1 MRNRPLLATLRR
13 FLFELPVCA
22 AVFTSSTGPRQ
33 NHVMIPQIETIRFA
47 DQFGTSQSDCG
58 ARINLADVDLGTSP
72 GEIWI
77 SQLCGTTIS
86 TAVTLGAGHTLRFVQ
101 GAIYNL
107 KATITLVD
115 NDSIVGAPAAINE
128 DVLAGLLDSPVT
140 LKQAA
145 SNNLARMLLIKGQNV
160 VLENFTLDG
169 NARAG
174 GNSATVGI
182 TYDDSHG
189 GPDNRGRL
197 RLKSMTVENCGSD
210 NVQITS
216 DASGNNQAIGAYIQD
231 SSLSRSSGGNGIT
244 ITRTSDVKIWRTS
257 FEDNN
262 NYGIRIIDSP
272 VHILDSDISNNAA
285 GGIYSTVDSAAQ
297 SFIYMQ
303 GPSEIIG
310 NSVTTTGVSSG
321 LSENLNSSIVIN
333 GYNGRGCNQISQ
345 SQIAF
350 NIIAVSGRPQDNAID
365 GIRIIDSGST
375 RIYGNTLQSS
385 NGPSGRLK
393 YGVSIGAVNCKVE
406 NSDNVFGNGFFG
418 AFGAGPYHF
427 AATTD
432 GLMNT
437 IGTAPGEQR
446 QRVGSCTTADRA
458 NATCSTTVSWP
469 TPLADANYTA
479 SCSLDEPSHP
489 AFITST
495 SSKAA
500 ASIVV
505 TIENAPGSSRAA
517 SGTLNC
523 IAIHD

>member
-1 MRNRPLLATLRR
+1 MRNRPLLAMLRR
-13 FLFELPVCA
+13 FLFEFPVCA
-22 AVFTSSTGPRQ
+22 AVFTSLTGPRQ
-33 NHVMIPQIETIRFA
+33 NHVMIPQIENIRFA

-86 TAVTLGAGHTLRFVQ
+86 TPVSLRAGHTLRFVQ

-140 LKQAA
+140 LKQPS
-145 SNNLARMLLIKGQNV
+145 SNNLARMLLIKGQNI

-182 TYDDSHG
+182 AYDDSHG

-231 SSLSRSSGGNGIT
+231 SSISRSSGGNGIA

-262 NYGIRIIDSP
+262 NYGIRIMDSP
-272 VHILDSDISNNAA
+272 VHILDNDISNNAA
-285 GGIYSTVDSAAQ
+285 GGVYSTVDSTAQ

-303 GPSEIIG
+303 GPSEIVG
-310 NSVTTTGVSSG
+310 NSVTTTGVSFG
-321 LSENLNSSIVIN
+321 LSEDLNSSIVIN
-333 GYNGRGCNQISQ
+333 GYNGRGCNQTSQ

-350 NIIAVSGRPQDNAID
+350 NIIAVSGRPQDNTID
-365 GIRIIDSGST
+365 GVRIIDSGSA
-375 RIYGNTLQSS
+375 RIFGNTLQSS
-385 NGPSGRLK
+385 NGRSGRFK
-393 YGVSIGAVNCKVE
+393 YGVSIGTIHCKTE
-406 NSDNVFGNGFFG
+406 NSDSVFGNGFFG
-418 AFGAGPYHF
+418 AFGTAPYHF

-432 GLMNT
+432 GMMNT
-437 IGTAPGEQR
+437 IGAAPGEQR
-446 QRVGSCTTADRA
+446 QRAASCTTAARA
-458 NATCSTTVSWP
+458 NAACSTTVSWP
-469 TPLADANYTA
+469 TPLADTNYTA
-479 SCSLDEPSHP
+479 SCTLDEPSYP

-505 TIENAPGSSRAA
+505 TIENAPSSSRAA

>member
-1 MRNRPLLATLRR
+1 MRKRPLLAKLRA
-13 FLFELPVCA
+13 FLFKVPVCA
-22 AVFTSSTGPRQ
+22 AVFTSSTGARQ
-33 NHVMIPQIETIRFA
+33 NHIVAPQMENIRFA
-47 DQFGTSQSDCG
+47 DRFGTSQSDCG
-58 ARINLADVDLGTSP
+58 ARINLADEDLGTSP

-86 TAVTLGAGHTLRFVQ
+86 TPVTLGAGHTLRFVQ
-101 GAIYNL
+101 GAVYNL

-140 LKQAA
+140 LKQPA
-145 SNNLARMLLIKGQNV
+145 SNNLAQMLLIKGQNI

-182 TYDDSHG
+182 AYDDSHG

-210 NVQITS
+210 DVRITS

-231 SSLSRSSGGNGIT
+231 SSISRSSGGNGIT

-262 NYGIRIIDSP
+262 NYGVRIIDSP

-285 GGIYSTVDSAAQ
+285 GGVYSTVDPTVQ
-297 SFIYMQ
+297 SFVYMQ

-321 LSENLNSSIVIN
+321 LSEDLNSSIVIN
-333 GYNGRGCNQISQ
+333 GYNGHGCNQTSQ
-345 SQIAF
+345 SEIAF
-350 NIIAVSGRPQDNAID
+350 NIIAVSGRPEDNTID
-365 GIRIIDSGST
+365 GVRIIDSGSA
-375 RIYGNTLQSS
+375 RIFGNTLQSS
-385 NGPSGRLK
+385 SGRSGRFK
-393 YGVSIGAVNCKVE
+393 YGVSIGTVNCKTE
-406 NSDNVFGNGFFG
+406 NSDSVLGNGFFG
-418 AFGAGPYHF
+418 AFGTAPYHF

-432 GLMNT
+432 GMMNT

-446 QRVGSCTTADRA
+446 QRVASCTTAARA

-479 SCSLDEPSHP
+479 SCTLDEPSDP

-495 SSKAA
+495 SSKTAV
-500 ASIVV
+500 SIIV

-523 IAIHD
+523 IAVHD

>member
-1 MRNRPLLATLRR
+1 A
-13 FLFELPVCA
+13 
-22 AVFTSSTGPRQ
+22 
-33 NHVMIPQIETIRFA
+33 
-47 DQFGTSQSDCG
+47 
-58 ARINLADVDLGTSP
+58 
-72 GEIWI
+72 
-77 SQLCGTTIS
+77 
-86 TAVTLGAGHTLRFVQ
+86 HTLRFVQ

-107 KATITLVD
+107 KATITLAD

-140 LKQAA
+140 LRQPA
-145 SNNLARMLLIKGQNV
+145 SNNLARMLLIKGQNI

-182 TYDDSHG
+182 AYDDSPG

-216 DASGNNQAIGAYIQD
+216 DASGNNQAIGAYILD
-231 SSLSRSSGGNGIT
+231 SSISRSSGGNGIA

-262 NYGIRIIDSP
+262 NYGIRIMDSP

-285 GGIYSTVDSAAQ
+285 GGIYSTLDPTAQ

-321 LSENLNSSIVIN
+321 LSENLNSSIIIN
-333 GYNGRGCNQISQ
+333 GYNGRGCNQTSQ
-345 SQIAF
+345 SQIAL
-350 NIIAVSGRPQDNAID
+350 NIIAVSGRPEDNTID
-365 GIRIIDSGST
+365 GIRIIDSGSA
-375 RIYGNTLQSS
+375 RIFGNTLQSS
-385 NGPSGRLK
+385 NGRSGRFK
-393 YGVSIGAVNCKVE
+393 YGVSVGTVNCKTE
-406 NSDNVFGNGFFG
+406 NSDSVFGNGFFG
-418 AFGAGPYHF
+418 AFGTAPYHF

-437 IGTAPGEQR
+437 IGMAPGEQR
-446 QRVGSCTTADRA
+446 QRVASCTTAARA

-469 TPLADANYTA
+469 APLADANYTA
-479 SCSLDEPSHP
+479 SCTLDEPSHP
-489 AFITST
+489 AFVTST

-505 TIENAPGSSRAA
+505 TIENAPSSSRGA